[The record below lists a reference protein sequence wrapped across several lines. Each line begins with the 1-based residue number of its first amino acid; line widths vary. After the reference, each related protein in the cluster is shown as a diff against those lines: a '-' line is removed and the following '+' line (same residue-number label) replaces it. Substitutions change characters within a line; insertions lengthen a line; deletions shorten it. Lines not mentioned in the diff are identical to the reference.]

1 MTDRSRSARAARHDT
16 MRYDA
21 VGDMA
26 ANDDRPAGQDL
37 FDLADLRPI
46 VRRPPTRA
54 VPMRLGVAV
63 RAWLAFAA
71 LAMIGAWTLP
81 ALADAPMRLRGDV
94 TARGDVLTLGD
105 LVENAPAAAAAR
117 PLFRAPALGATG
129 TIQARRIVDAAASA
143 GLGPVET
150 GGRVQVSVPR
160 AARRVAAGEIEA
172 ALKRGLEAGFG
183 LDPSLVSVRLD
194 GEGPVLLAPTDLGGQ
209 VAALD
214 LTSDPRTR
222 RLAALISLGER
233 QATLRVTGVA
243 VELREVAVLVRAVGR
258 GERLTEADVTLERR
272 PREGAPQ
279 DALAQAV
286 PGEVAQRALGAG
298 TVLRAGDTAPPELV
312 ARGEMVTILYEA
324 PGITLSMRGI
334 ASEPGRLGA
343 VVHVVN
349 AASKKVLQ
357 AVVVGQGRVSVSP
370 AGPQRQASAALP
382 GTTALR

>member
-1 MTDRSRSARAARHDT
+1 MYAQTSAI
-16 MRYDA
+16 
-21 VGDMA
+21 
-26 ANDDRPAGQDL
+26 NDVEDRP
-37 FDLADLRPI
+37 DLADLKPI
-46 VRRPPTRA
+46 VRRPAARVAPMPFAVALRA
-54 VPMRLGVAV
+54 G
-63 RAWLAFAA
+63 LAFAA
-71 LAMIGAWTLP
+71 FAMIGAWTLP
-81 ALADAPMRLRGDV
+81 ALAEAPMRLRGDV

-143 GLGPVET
+143 GLGQVET
-150 GGRVQVSVPR
+150 GARLQVSVQR
-160 AARRVAAGEIEA
+160 AARRVAAAEIEA
-172 ALKRGLEAGFG
+172 ALKRGLQAGYG
-183 LDPSLVSVRLD
+183 LDPTMLSVRLD

-214 LTSDPRTR
+214 LTYDPRTR
-222 RLAALISLGER
+222 RLAGLISLGER
-233 QATLRVTGVA
+233 QASLRVTGVA

-258 GERLTEADVTLERR
+258 GERLAEADVVLERR

-286 PGEVAQRALGAG
+286 PGEVAQRALAAG
-298 TVLRAGDTAPPELV
+298 TVLRSGDTAPPELV

-343 VVHVVN
+343 VVNVVN
-349 AASKKVLQ
+349 AASKKALQ
-357 AVVVGQGRVSVSP
+357 AIVVGQGRVSVSP
-370 AGPQRQASAALP
+370 STPQRQASAALAAS
-382 GTTALR
+382 TALR